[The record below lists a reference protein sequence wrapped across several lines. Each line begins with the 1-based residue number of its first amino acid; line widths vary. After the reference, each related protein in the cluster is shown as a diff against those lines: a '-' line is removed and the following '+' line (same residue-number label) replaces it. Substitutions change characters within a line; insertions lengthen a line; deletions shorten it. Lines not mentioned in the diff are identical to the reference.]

1 MKNVF
6 FINQEEFFLSCK
18 TKDDTGKLLD
28 LVKQF
33 FMLSMQRGS
42 CAATQQLKNPWDLQ
56 SLLRHAGSSSL
67 SGDRTQALCIGS
79 PAS

>member
-33 FMLSMQRGS
+33 FKPIILFFKIFFIYSFVS
-42 CAATQQLKNPWDLQ
+42 
-56 SLLRHAGSSSL
+56 AGS
-67 SGDRTQALCIGS
+67 
-79 PAS
+79 